1 MVAGSEHLTANHL
14 SGRFIMRGT
23 NYRRIIAAVVALVAL
38 GGATVVT
45 AAPAEAA
52 TNYRATAQRVVNGV

>member
-1 MVAGSEHLTANHL
+1 
-14 SGRFIMRGT
+14 MRGT

-38 GGATVVT
+38 GGATVAT

-52 TNYRATAQRVVNGV
+52 THSVSRMVNGI